1 MNVASNPTSIIRMHR
16 SLSHPLPE
24 YTEPKGFT
32 IRALQPGEEEEWIRM
47 KNEAF
52 GEEGGKPWTI
62 DNFHATFTREP
73 CCDYKRIFIAL
84 KGKYMVATASAWEAH
99 YGGKSVGLIHWV
111 GTDPKYRGHGLGY
124 ALTLRALKELVA
136 RGYADAYLNT
146 ALWREPAVRLYE
158 RLDFRITPKTEDT

>member
-1 MNVASNPTSIIRMHR
+1 MNTAPNRASSIRMYR
-16 SLSHPLPE
+16 VLTAPLPK
-24 YTEPKGFT
+24 YTVPEGFT
-32 IRALQPGEEEEWIRM
+32 IRTLQPGEEEEWIRM

-62 DNFHATFTREP
+62 DNFHNTFTREP
-73 CCDYKRIFIAL
+73 CCDYKRILVAL
-84 KGKYMVATASAWEAH
+84 KSKYMVATASAWEAD
-99 YGGKSVGLIHWV
+99 YGGGPVGLIHWV

-136 RGYADAYLNT
+136 RGYAEAYLNT

-158 RLDFRITPKTEDT
+158 RLGFRITSKTEDT

>member
-1 MNVASNPTSIIRMHR
+1 MNNRTSSIRMHR
-16 SLSHPLPE
+16 SLSDPLPE
-24 YTEPKGFT
+24 YTEPEGFT

-73 CCDYKRIFIAL
+73 CCDYKRIFVGL
-84 KGKYMVATASAWEAH
+84 KGDLMVATASAWEAH

-124 ALTLRALKELVA
+124 AISLRALKELVA

-146 ALWREPAVRLYE
+146 ALWREPAVRLYK
-158 RLDFRITPKTEDT
+158 RLGFRITPTPDRSIQ